1 MSYEIEK
8 DISRMLI
15 TCKQGNKRQRKE
27 AVKSQEQS
35 EQMSNR
41 AIFKL
46 FQREEIYGHCH
57 CIKGR

>member
-1 MSYEIEK
+1 
-8 DISRMLI
+8 
-15 TCKQGNKRQRKE
+15 
-27 AVKSQEQS
+27 
-35 EQMSNR
+35 MSNR